1 MGNNLSELRRKIRY
15 ITPEIRDDIHDDL
28 KSILKGCLTKHPQ
41 NRMSIEQILSKIQLI
56 LDVPLVIKQ
65 MKEDIGRFI
74 AYF

>member
-1 MGNNLSELRRKIRY
+1 
-15 ITPEIRDDIHDDL
+15 
-28 KSILKGCLTKHPQ
+28 
-41 NRMSIEQILSKIQLI
+41 MSIEQILSKIQLI